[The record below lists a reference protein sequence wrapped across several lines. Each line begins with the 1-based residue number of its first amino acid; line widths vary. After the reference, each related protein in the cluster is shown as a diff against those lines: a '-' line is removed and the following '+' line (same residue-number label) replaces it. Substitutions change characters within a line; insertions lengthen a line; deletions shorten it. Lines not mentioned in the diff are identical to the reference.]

1 MATKRDYYEILG
13 VKKDANKTD
22 IKSAYRKA
30 ALKWHPDKNQNNKA
44 EAETKFKEINEAYQ
58 VLSDEQKRKTYDQF
72 GHAAFDPSSGMGGS
86 PFAGGFRQGGQ
97 SGPFTYTYSSSNG
110 GNPFENMDFGDPF
123 DIFEQFFG
131 GGMGGFSRAQAR
143 PRYSLSI
150 DFLEAIHGVTKE
162 VEIEGKRHKI
172 KVPAGAN
179 DGTRIR
185 FSEFDVSINVRT
197 HPRFKREGYD
207 LFVDEQ
213 IPISLALLG
222 GTYEVETIDQ
232 KLKLKIRAGTQS
244 HTMVRL
250 RGEGVKHVQ
259 GSGKGDLY
267 VRFIVDL
274 PEKLNRQQ
282 KKAVEDLRRVG
293 L

>member
-13 VKKDANKTD
+13 VKKGAEKAE

-58 VLSDEQKRKTYDQF
+58 VLSDDQKRKTYDQF
-72 GHAAFDPSSGMGGS
+72 GHAAFDPSSGMGGN
-86 PFAGGFRQGGQ
+86 PFAGGFKQG
-97 SGPFTYTYSSSNG
+97 GPFTYTYSSG
-110 GNPFENMDFGDPF
+110 GANPFENADFGDPF

-131 GGMGGFSRAQAR
+131 GGFSRQQAH
-143 PRYSLSI
+143 PRYSLTV

-185 FSEFDVSINVRT
+185 FTDFDVSINVGT
-197 HPRFKREGYD
+197 HKRYKREGYD

-213 IPISLALLG
+213 IPVSLALLG
-222 GTYEVETIDQ
+222 GTLEVETIDQ
-232 KLKLKIRAGTQS
+232 TLKLKIRPGTAS
-244 HTMVRL
+244 NTMVRL
-250 RGEGVKHVQ
+250 RGEGVQHVQ
-259 GSGKGDLY
+259 GHGKGDLY
-267 VRFIVDL
+267 VRFIVDI
-274 PEKLNRQQ
+274 PEKLNKQQ
-282 KKAVEDLRRVG
+282 KKAVEELRKAG